1 MSIQER
7 LAVIMSDCEGDT
19 MDGVQGRPLW
29 HVDYFLTKII
39 WETASTRGAL
49 RPSPVSLKQEIK
61 SLCEGYPRSTWRV
74 EASFVLSVL
83 YKFILCLKGIK
94 AACFGPYFG
103 CHHFRAHVCTKLN
116 LFSSC

>member
-19 MDGVQGRPLW
+19 VDGVQGRSLW

-49 RPSPVSLKQEIK
+49 QPSPT
-61 SLCEGYPRSTWRV
+61 P
-74 EASFVLSVL
+74 
-83 YKFILCLKGIK
+83 
-94 AACFGPYFG
+94 
-103 CHHFRAHVCTKLN
+103 
-116 LFSSC
+116 